1 MSNYNKLTDEI
12 IAKLKEIAPNRVFV
26 NGDINA
32 DYTHDEMPEYGYFTP
47 EAVVEV
53 ISAEEISAILKLCN
67 ENLIPVIPRGQGTG
81 LVGASVAKFGGV
93 IVSTV
98 RMNKILGYDYEN
110 LTVTVQPGVIL
121 NDLQVDCEKQDLMY
135 PPDPGEKFASLGG
148 NISTNAGGMR
158 AVKYGVTRDYVRAL
172 KVVLPTG
179 EITSFG
185 SNVAKNSSG
194 YSMVNLIVGSEGTL
208 CFVTEI
214 TLKLIPLPKEDI
226 TLIAPF
232 EDLKACIESVP
243 KFFMNKLAPVAL
255 EFMEPGVIAMAED
268 FLGKKNV
275 YPLQDQAGAY
285 LLIKFDGNTQEEL
298 EPIVEQASEILLENG
313 AIDVFVADTP
323 DLKKNAWGVRGA
335 TLDGILAST
344 SAVDEC
350 DVVVP
355 RNKIAEYIEKVYEL
369 KDKHNVRIISNGH
382 AGDGNLHIYAC
393 KDDIPE
399 ELWPEKCKA
408 VLDDMYK
415 MAAEIGGQV
424 SGEHGIGHAKIEYL
438 EESVGPVNMAL
449 MEGIKKAFDP
459 NGILNPGK
467 VCYKL

>member
-1 MSNYNKLTDEI
+1 
-12 IAKLKEIAPNRVFV
+12 
-26 NGDINA
+26 
-32 DYTHDEMPEYGYFTP
+32 
-47 EAVVEV
+47 
-53 ISAEEISAILKLCN
+53 
-67 ENLIPVIPRGQGTG
+67 
-81 LVGASVAKFGGV
+81 
-93 IVSTV
+93 
-98 RMNKILGYDYEN
+98 
-110 LTVTVQPGVIL
+110 
-121 NDLQVDCEKQDLMY
+121 
-135 PPDPGEKFASLGG
+135 
-148 NISTNAGGMR
+148 
-158 AVKYGVTRDYVRAL
+158 
-172 KVVLPTG
+172 
-179 EITSFG
+179 
-185 SNVAKNSSG
+185 
-194 YSMVNLIVGSEGTL
+194 
-208 CFVTEI
+208 
-214 TLKLIPLPKEDI
+214 
-226 TLIAPF
+226 
-232 EDLKACIESVP
+232 
-243 KFFMNKLAPVAL
+243 
-255 EFMEPGVIAMAED
+255 MEPGVIAMAED